1 MCFILKKKFPVYICS
16 ILQTWSRGVSGCGSL
31 AWLLCTELSERT
43 HHLHARAG
51 FSPLC
56 QTRCRAWLLLL
67 LPGVSSI
74 EKLRECNSACDQL
87 GRRQPRENSWEE
99 FRGGKTERKLN
110 SFPVHFISH
119 RVDGEWLLAPLQ
131 SPDDLLKIVNG
142 KQLFPSRLMLLL

>member
-43 HHLHARAG
+43 HHLHARGG

-99 FRGGKTERKLN
+99 FRGGKKASESWIHFLYTSFHTVWMGSGFLHPSISWWPSKN
-110 SFPVHFISH
+110 SQWKATIS
-119 RVDGEWLLAPLQ
+119 
-131 SPDDLLKIVNG
+131 K
-142 KQLFPSRLMLLL
+142 

>member
-1 MCFILKKKFPVYICS
+1 MCFILKKKFPVYICT

-51 FSPLC
+51 LSPLC

-99 FRGGKTERKLN
+99 FRGGGERAKAE
-110 SFPVHFISH
+110 FISCTLH
-119 RVDGEWLLAPLQ
+119 FTPGGWGVASCTASISWW
-131 SPDDLLKIVNG
+131 
-142 KQLFPSRLMLLL
+142 PSKNSQWKATISK

>member
-1 MCFILKKKFPVYICS
+1 MCFILKKISPVYICS
-16 ILQTWSRGVSGCGSL
+16 ILLAWSRGVSGCGSL

-43 HHLHARAG
+43 HHLRARGG
-51 FSPLC
+51 FSPFC

-74 EKLRECNSACDQL
+74 EKSREWNSACDQL
-87 GRRQPRENSWEE
+87 GRQQPRENSWEK
-99 FRGGKTERKLN
+99 FRGGGEPKLT

-142 KQLFPSRLMLLL
+142 KQPFPSRLMLLL